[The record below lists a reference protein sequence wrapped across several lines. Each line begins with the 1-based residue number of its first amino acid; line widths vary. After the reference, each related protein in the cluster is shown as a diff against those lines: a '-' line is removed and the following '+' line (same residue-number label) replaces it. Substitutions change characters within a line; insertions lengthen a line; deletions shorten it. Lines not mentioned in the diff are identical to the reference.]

1 MNCQETQHWLS
12 AYCDGELPMPLTLE
26 IEQHFAG
33 CQTCAQMRDN
43 VALMGRRL
51 RAAAFAVP
59 ENLRQRVR
67 AAVQPQQT
75 NAARAVRPGP
85 RWWSG
90 VAAAAA
96 LVIAAFVVQTHD
108 RAQDR
113 RLLLSEVTDSH
124 IRSLIGDH
132 LVDVASSDKHTVRPW
147 FEGKVDF
154 APAVPDLSAQGFK
167 TIGGRLDYIGGHS
180 AAALV
185 YQCRKHYISLILWP
199 AGADENA
206 SSGIQSE
213 AAQRGYSILRWN
225 AGGLC
230 YWAISEISQDDLK
243 SFAQAFMGEVG
254 AVQ

>member
-26 IEQHFAG
+26 IEQHFGG

-43 VALMGRRL
+43 VALMSKRL
-51 RAAAFAVP
+51 RAAAFTVP
-59 ENLRQRVR
+59 ESLKQRVL
-67 AAVQPQQT
+67 AAVKPQAQI
-75 NAARAVRPGP
+75 ARVVRPSP
-85 RWWSG
+85 RWWTG

-108 RAQDR
+108 RAQDK

-154 APAVPDLSAQGFK
+154 APAVPDLSAHGFK

-199 AGADENA
+199 TGADENE

-213 AAQRGYSILRWN
+213 TAQRGYSIVRWN
-225 AGGLC
+225 AGGMS
-230 YWAISEISQDDLK
+230 YWAISEVSEDDLK
-243 SFAQAFMGEVG
+243 TFAKAFLVEGG
-254 AVQ
+254 AVR

>member
-26 IEQHFAG
+26 LEQHFG
-33 CQTCAQMRDN
+33 SCQTCALMRDN
-43 VALMGRRL
+43 ATLMTKRIRT
-51 RAAAFAVP
+51 AAVTAP
-59 ENLRQRVR
+59 ESLKQRVR
-67 AAVQPQQT
+67 AAVKPQAQ
-75 NAARAVRPGP
+75 AARIVWAGPAWWPGI
-85 RWWSG
+85 
-90 VAAAAA
+90 AAAAA
-96 LVIAAFVVQTHD
+96 LVIAAFVWMTHD
-108 RAQDR
+108 RAQEK

-185 YQCRKHYISLILWP
+185 YQCRKHFISLLLWP

-213 AAQRGYSILRWN
+213 AAQRGYSIVRWT
-225 AGGLC
+225 AGGMS
-230 YWAISEISQDDLK
+230 YWAISEISEDDLK
-243 SFAQAFMGEVG
+243 SFAQAFLGEVKG
-254 AVQ
+254 VQ

>member
-26 IEQHFAG
+26 IERHFGG
-33 CQTCAQMRDN
+33 CQNCALMRDN
-43 VALMGRRL
+43 STLMSKRL
-51 RAAAFAVP
+51 RAAAFTVP
-59 ENLRQRVR
+59 EGLRQSVR
-67 AAVQPQQT
+67 AAVQPQAQ
-75 NAARAVRPGP
+75 AARVVRPG
-85 RWWSG
+85 RNWWTG
-90 VAAAAA
+90 IAAAAA
-96 LVIAAFVVQTHD
+96 IVIAAFLVQTHD
-108 RAQDR
+108 RAQDK

-185 YQCRKHYISLILWP
+185 YQCRKHYISLLLWP
-199 AGADENA
+199 AGVDENA

-213 AAQRGYSILRWN
+213 AAQRGYSIVRWN

-230 YWAISEISQDDLK
+230 YWAISEISQEDLK
-243 SFAQAFMGEVG
+243 SFAKAFQGEVG
-254 AVQ
+254 GVQ